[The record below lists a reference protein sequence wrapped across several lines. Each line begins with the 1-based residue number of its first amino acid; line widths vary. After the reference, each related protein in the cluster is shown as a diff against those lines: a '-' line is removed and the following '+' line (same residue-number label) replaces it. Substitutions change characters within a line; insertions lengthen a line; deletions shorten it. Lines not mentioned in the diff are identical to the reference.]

1 MAEAQKLTELIIQ
14 ITIMKIKSV
23 RAWAEK
29 LPLTKTYVIAYKT
42 ISDTEIVFLEV
53 VLENGLTGLGAA
65 NPFADVVGETP
76 EVTLANLQ
84 SGYLDNWIGKDIR
97 NFNHLISLAGE
108 HFPKLP
114 GTLAA
119 IDIALHDLFCQYIG
133 IPIVDFYGRKIQALP
148 TSVTL
153 GIKDTAAMLEEAKEY
168 YKLGF
173 KILKIKTG
181 LDVDQDIE
189 RAITL
194 TDHFKGNMVIRVDAN
209 QGYSVAQLQHFI
221 RSTNGYGV
229 ELIEQPMKVGLET
242 ELALLSSDER
252 KILVADESL
261 LNAGSALQ
269 LSHPPAPYG
278 VFNIK
283 LMKSGGITGAK
294 EIAVIAKN
302 AGIQLFWGCNDE
314 SIVSIAAALH
324 AAYSCTNTKYLD
336 LDGSFDLSKDLVEGG
351 FILKDGCMITNG
363 LPGLGVKRG

>member
-1 MAEAQKLTELIIQ
+1 
-14 ITIMKIKSV
+14 MKIKSV
-23 RAWAEK
+23 RAWAEN

-53 VLENGLTGLGAA
+53 TLENGLTGIGAS

-76 EVTLANLQ
+76 EVTLTNLQ
-84 SGYLDNWIGKDIR
+84 SGYLDSWIGKDIR
-97 NFNHLISLAGE
+97 HFNQLIADASTY
-108 HFPKLP
+108 FPKLP

-119 IDIALHDLFCQYIG
+119 IDIALHDLFCHFIG
-133 IPIVDFYGRKIQALP
+133 IPVVDFYGRKIQALP

-181 LDVDQDIE
+181 LDADQDIE

-194 TDHFKGNMVIRVDAN
+194 TDHFKGKMTIRVDAN

-221 RSTNGYGV
+221 KKTRGYGV
-229 ELIEQPMKVGLET
+229 ELIEQPMKVGAEA
-242 ELALLSSDER
+242 ELAALAEEDK

-261 LNAGSALQ
+261 LNAGSALA

-278 VFNIK
+278 VYNIK

-302 AGIQLFWGCNDE
+302 AGIDLFWGCNDE
-314 SIVSIAAALH
+314 SIVSITAALH
-324 AAYSCTNTKYLD
+324 AAYSCSNTKYLD

-351 FILKDGCMITNG
+351 FTLKDGCMITNG
-363 LPGLGVKRG
+363 LPGLGIKKI